1 MSASLSTVLHSP
13 CQWRPVSLHGAA
25 QPVSVQAFACL
36 CNSHM
41 MSNPAVFC
49 VGTDAV
55 PQNVRCGNLRA
66 EEKEAVI
73 ECCRLNAR
81 VVLIAP
87 QHGPRPQEGPKETQK
102 WYQRGPN
109 MVPNIAQDG
118 PTRTQDGPKWPQDG
132 PSTGLGSILA
142 PLWLHFGAL
151 SGSKNIHT

>member
-1 MSASLSTVLHSP
+1 MP
-13 CQWRPVSLHGAA
+13 
-25 QPVSVQAFACL
+25 
-36 CNSHM
+36 
-41 MSNPAVFC
+41 PA
-49 VGTDAV
+49 
-55 PQNVRCGNLRA
+55 PQNARCGNLRA

-109 MVPNIAQDG
+109 MVPNMAQDG

-132 PSTGLGSILA
+132 PSTGLGSILV
-142 PLWLHFGAL
+142 PFWLHVGAL
-151 SGSKNIHT
+151 SGSKKHSQMKLNFNTISDAVLGQILEPFSGQNWTNLRVLSDMS